1 MVVASPA
8 TPAAIVRRLVR
19 QRPSAPSLFHR
30 LLGLVD
36 ARAPRPR
43 ITQAVLPPRAPVR
56 RPMPF
61 AVAQARAHAKPLIL
75 ASPAPTFG
83 IRPGSW
89 IPVILRHGVTDR
101 DPALVVLHIQAPVR
115 GLQGVVPAG
124 TRLLGHIEG
133 ARLGRVQI
141 GVTEAVMPDGRV
153 VPFAAT
159 AFGADHGLGLPAYV
173 LGGRRKAALAAFAQ
187 SVVEGVDA
195 IVGAME
201 AQSSV
206 TSEALGQVG
215 TNTLNASADWRIPRR
230 ILYVPAQQ
238 AYVETQKAS

>member
-1 MVVASPA
+1 MVVVAPV

-19 QRPSAPSLFHR
+19 QRPSTPSLFHR

-36 ARAPRPR
+36 ARTPRTGVPP
-43 ITQAVLPPRAPVR
+43 AVAAARAPVR

-61 AVAQARAHAKPLIL
+61 AVARTRVKPVIL
-75 ASPAPTFG
+75 ASPPPTFG

-89 IPVILRHGVTDR
+89 IPVTLRHGVTDR
-101 DPALVVLHIQAPVR
+101 DPALVVLHIEAPVR
-115 GLQGVVPAG
+115 GLQATVPAG
-124 TRLLGHIEG
+124 TRLLGHIGG

-141 GVTEAVMPDGRV
+141 NVSEAVTPGGRV

-187 SVVEGVDA
+187 SVVEGVDT
-195 IVGAME
+195 IVGTME

-206 TSEALGQVG
+206 ASEALGQVG
-215 TNTLNASADWRIPRR
+215 TNTLNAAADWRIPRR
-230 ILYVPAQQ
+230 VLYVPAQQ
-238 AYVETQKAS
+238 AYVETQKTS

>member
-1 MVVASPA
+1 MVVVSPV

-43 ITQAVLPPRAPVR
+43 VPSAVAAPRAPVR
-56 RPMPF
+56 HPMPF
-61 AVAQARAHAKPLIL
+61 AVARTRIKPLIL
-75 ASPAPTFG
+75 ASPPLTFG

-89 IPVILRHGVTDR
+89 IPVTLRHGVTDR
-101 DPALVVLHIQAPVR
+101 DPALVVLHIDAPVR
-115 GLQGVVPAG
+115 GLRGIVPAG
-124 TRLLGHIEG
+124 TRLLGHIGG

-141 GVTEAVMPDGRV
+141 DVTEAVTPGGRML
-153 VPFAAT
+153 PFAAT

-195 IVGAME
+195 IVGTME

-215 TNTLNASADWRIPRR
+215 TNTLNAAADWRIPRR
-230 ILYVPAQQ
+230 VLYVPAQQ
-238 AYVETQKAS
+238 AYVETQKTS